1 MKNKYY
7 KRKLIN
13 HFGES
18 RYFIVTSENNR
29 YSLLVKPHGFEFES
43 DKQFAVTSTDIC
55 AEVSDEIGE
64 LEFMLV
70 YQKCIESMKLVFYK
84 VV

>member
-1 MKNKYY
+1 MKYY
-7 KRKLIN
+7 RRKLLIN
-13 HFGES
+13 SFGES
-18 RYFIVTSENNR
+18 RYFIVTPENNR

-43 DKQFAVTSTDIC
+43 EKQFAVTSTDIS
-55 AEVSDEIGE
+55 AEVSNEIEE